1 MEKFKIFT
9 RPIKVDESSLSN
21 LISNAMGDTCGV
33 GWWKE
38 KDEKE
43 SAQAEA
49 ELIKEGNSKPCIED
63 IWARMLLNGG
73 KLMLLDPESE
83 WHWKGHEDGEMLWN
97 WQIQAEGTEPE
108 DGDWHEVGLDEIIK
122 GLNLYF
128 DEKPATGC
136 ADLESILEEGDFWD
150 ADCIFQYAMYDEVI
164 YG

>member
-1 MEKFKIFT
+1 MGKFKIFN
-9 RPIKVDESSLSN
+9 RPFKVDEESLSN

-38 KDEKE
+38 KDEKDYE
-43 SAQAEA
+43 SAEA
-49 ELIKEGNSKPCIED
+49 ELIAEGIEKPCYED
-63 IWARMLLNGG
+63 ILARMLFNGG
-73 KLMLLDPESE
+73 KLMLLDPESN
-83 WHWKGHEDGEMLWN
+83 WHWKGHEEGAMLWN

-108 DGDWHEVGLDEIIK
+108 GGEWHEVGLDEIIK

-136 ADLESILEEGDFWD
+136 RDLESILEDGDFWD
-150 ADCIFQYAMYDEVI
+150 ADCVFQYAMYGEVV